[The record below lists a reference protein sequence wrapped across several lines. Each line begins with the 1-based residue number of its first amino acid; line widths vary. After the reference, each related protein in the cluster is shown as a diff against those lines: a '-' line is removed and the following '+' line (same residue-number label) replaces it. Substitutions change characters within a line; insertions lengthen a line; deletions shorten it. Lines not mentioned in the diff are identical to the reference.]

1 MARLKNIELFEHY
14 MAFIFDELYD
24 MFPVCINIDT
34 ENMFYKFSQLE
45 HIKALLESKQRD
57 EVELKFIL
65 SSTLFWLKDNGLL
78 TFKSESN
85 QSQKN
90 TKKSFSCVVLTAKG
104 LSLLNKKLDVIEK
117 KPSVIDNI
125 SKALSE
131 GVYEKIKASVSLAID
146 QLTNQ
151 QG

>member
-24 MFPVCINIDT
+24 MFPICISIDT
-34 ENMFYKFSQLE
+34 ENMYYKFSQLE
-45 HIKALLESKQRD
+45 HIKVLLQSGERD
-57 EVELKFIL
+57 EAELKFIL
-65 SSTLFWLKDNGLL
+65 SSTLFWLKDNALL
-78 TFKSESN
+78 SFKSESN

-90 TKKSFSCVVLTAKG
+90 TKKSFTCVVLTAKG
-104 LSLLNKKLDVIEK
+104 LSLLNKKLDVLEK

-125 SKALSE
+125 SKALKD
-131 GVYEKIKASVSLAID
+131 GVYEKIKASVGLAID